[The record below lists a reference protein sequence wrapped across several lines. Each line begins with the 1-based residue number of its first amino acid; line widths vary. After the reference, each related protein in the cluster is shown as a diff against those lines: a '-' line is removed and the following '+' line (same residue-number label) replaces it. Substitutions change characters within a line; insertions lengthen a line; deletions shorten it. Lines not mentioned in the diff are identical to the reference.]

1 MNLSLYCCR
10 CCVGVRDVW
19 LTEVAAG
26 WVRLHMSRTMIQNQ
40 CDGLGAVVMAT
51 DAEMTVVVVLTLMA
65 TASTRGRAVVHV
77 VMSRALVKADVAVT
91 AR

>member
-26 WVRLHMSRTMIQNQ
+26 WVRLHMSRSMIQNQ
-40 CDGLGAVVMAT
+40 CDGFGEVVVM
-51 DAEMTVVVVLTLMA
+51 DVEMTVVVVLTLMA
-65 TASTRGRAVVHV
+65 TASTRGRSVVHV
-77 VMSRALVKADVAVT
+77 VTSRALVKADVAVT

>member
-1 MNLSLYCCR
+1 
-10 CCVGVRDVW
+10 
-19 LTEVAAG
+19 
-26 WVRLHMSRTMIQNQ
+26 MSRSMNQNQ
-40 CDGLGAVVMAT
+40 CDGLGAVVMTTT

-77 VMSRALVKADVAVT
+77 VTSRALVKADVAVT